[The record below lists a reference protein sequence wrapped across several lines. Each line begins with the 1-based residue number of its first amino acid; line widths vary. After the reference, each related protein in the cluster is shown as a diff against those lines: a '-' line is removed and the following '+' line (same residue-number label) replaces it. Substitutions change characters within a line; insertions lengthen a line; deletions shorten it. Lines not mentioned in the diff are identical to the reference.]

1 MTSQKFMRL
10 VPVPV
15 AHSGDSVSRIGNGGE
30 SVSLIDPKA
39 FRMHITHNWHASDA
53 DQNLHR
59 DITAVIAQYQ
69 TLHQQAIEAHAPS
82 VYEILRNGSRNAP
95 LIERTLDQLLDHACI
110 PQGLA
115 LFKALCRHYWEI
127 NSQATASYIHAY
139 REMWDSDDKN
149 ETEVGHEH

>member
-1 MTSQKFMRL
+1 MTSRKSMRL

-30 SVSLIDPKA
+30 SVSLSDPQA
-39 FRMHITHNWHASDA
+39 FRMHITHNSHASDA

-69 TLHQQAIEAHAPS
+69 TLHQQAVEAHTPA
-82 VYEILRNGSRNAP
+82 VREILHSDSGDVR
-95 LIERTLDQLLDHACI
+95 LIEHTLDHLLDHACI

-127 NSQATASYIHAY
+127 NSQATASYINAY
-139 REMWDSDDKN
+139 REMWDADDKN